1 MRHCIVL
8 LLASMILSACSP
20 DPTEPADE
28 QLPAILIH
36 ADNRCTLIEKDR
48 QRLDVTCSA
57 EPAGVPLLVR
67 IDASPCGAYKFI
79 RGAYT
84 PAICE
89 VGCTPA
95 AASQPGCPL
104 RHSTSASLTWTM
116 LDRR

>member
-1 MRHCIVL
+1 MRYYVTVL
-8 LLASMILSACSP
+8 LTFMTLSACSSEP
-20 DPTEPADE
+20 YAPTKE

-48 QRLDVTCSA
+48 RRLDVTCAA

-67 IDASPCGAYKFI
+67 IDASPCGNYKFI

-89 VGCTPA
+89 VGCTPV